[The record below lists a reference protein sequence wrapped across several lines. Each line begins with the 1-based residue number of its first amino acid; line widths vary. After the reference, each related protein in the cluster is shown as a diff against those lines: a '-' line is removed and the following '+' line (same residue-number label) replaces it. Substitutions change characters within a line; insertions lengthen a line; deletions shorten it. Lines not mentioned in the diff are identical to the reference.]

1 MKNKISCKL
10 SSNDQK
16 LLANIGIINT
26 LVHMCRTFIEEIT
39 REPEIK

>member
-10 SSNDQK
+10 TSNDQK

-26 LVHMCRTFIEEIT
+26 LVRMCRTFI
-39 REPEIK
+39 